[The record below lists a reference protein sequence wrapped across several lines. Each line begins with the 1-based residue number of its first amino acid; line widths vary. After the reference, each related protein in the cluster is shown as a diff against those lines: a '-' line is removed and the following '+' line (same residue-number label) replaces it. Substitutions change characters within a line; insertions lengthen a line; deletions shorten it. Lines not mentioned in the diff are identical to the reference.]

1 MNRPPNPTI
10 ADLREITQ
18 PPLVTGRAAA
28 EHWAGSLYLRKFS
41 PYFTRVFIKLGLS
54 ANAVTWL
61 MIVSGFSA
69 ALMVLIPG
77 YSGLL
82 LPVLFT
88 QLQMLIDCCDGEVA
102 RWNQTFSPLGTFLDK
117 LGHYIAEGSI
127 AIALGLKAAGYSLGS
142 TSTLQWEYAFLGSLL
157 AVLIL
162 FNKGMND
169 AVHVAR
175 AFSGLEKLPDVKGMN
190 LSNKSL
196 LRTVRKIVS
205 FFPVHRIFHSI
216 EMTIYIALLG
226 VVGRLF
232 DIANIFQLG
241 LIAALI
247 IAALST
253 PLHVA
258 AIITSNKLKA

>member
-1 MNRPPNPTI
+1 MNRPTNPTI
-10 ADLREITQ
+10 AQLREITQ
-18 PPLVTGRAAA
+18 PPVVTGRAAA

-41 PYFTRVFIKLGLS
+41 PYFTRVFIKASMS

-61 MIVSGFSA
+61 MILSGFLA
-69 ALMVLIPG
+69 AVMVLMPG
-77 YSGLL
+77 LWGLF
-82 LPVLFT
+82 LPVFFT

-102 RWNQTFSPLGTFLDK
+102 RWNEKYSPLGTFLDK

-127 AIALGLKAAGYSLGS
+127 AIAFGLKAAGYSLGAA
-142 TSTLQWEYAFLGSLL
+142 TLQWEYAFLGTLL

-175 AFSGLEKLPDVKGMN
+175 AFSGLEKLADVKGMN
-190 LSNKSL
+190 LSNKSW
-196 LRTVRKIVS
+196 LRSIRKIVS

-216 EMTIYIALLG
+216 EMTLFIALLG
-226 VVGRLF
+226 IVGLAF
-232 DIANIFQLG
+232 GITNIFQTG
-241 LIAALI
+241 LIFALI
-247 IAALST
+247 VASLST
-253 PLHVA
+253 PLHIA

>member
-1 MNRPPNPTI
+1 MNRPTNPTI
-10 ADLREITQ
+10 AQLREITQ
-18 PPLVTGRAAA
+18 PPVVTGRAAA

-41 PYFTRVFIKLGLS
+41 PYLTRLFIKLSMS

-61 MIVSGFSA
+61 MILSGFLA
-69 ALMVLIPG
+69 AVMVLVPG
-77 YSGLL
+77 FWSLL
-82 LPVLFT
+82 LPVFFT

-102 RWNQTFSPLGTFLDK
+102 RWNEKYSPLGTFLDK

-127 AIALGLKAAGYSLGS
+127 ALAFGLKAAGYTFGV
-142 TSTLQWEYAFLGSLL
+142 STLQWEYAFLGSLL

-175 AFSGLEKLPDVKGMN
+175 AFSGLEKLADVKGMN

-196 LRTVRKIVS
+196 LRTIRRIVS
-205 FFPVHRIFHSI
+205 FFPIHRIFHSI
-216 EMTIYIALLG
+216 EMTMFIAMLG
-226 VVGRLF
+226 LVGFIF
-232 DIANIFQLG
+232 DISNIFQLG
-241 LIAALI
+241 LVFALVV
-247 IAALST
+247 ASLST

>member
-1 MNRPPNPTI
+1 MNRPSNPTI
-10 ADLREITQ
+10 AQLREITQ
-18 PPLVTGRAAA
+18 PPTVTGRAAA

-41 PYFTRVFIKLGLS
+41 PYLTTVFIKIGMS

-61 MIVSGFSA
+61 MITSGFLA
-69 ALMVLIPG
+69 AVAILIPG
-77 YSGLL
+77 ISGLL
-82 LPVLFT
+82 LPVIFT

-127 AIALGLKAAGYSLGS
+127 ALALGFKAAGFEFGS
-142 TSTLQWEYAFLGSLL
+142 PVPFQWQYAFFGALL
-157 AVLIL
+157 AVLIV

-175 AFSGLEKLPDVKGMN
+175 AFSGLEKLSDVKGMN
-190 LSNKSL
+190 LSNVSL
-196 LRTVRKIVS
+196 LRIIRKIVG

-216 EMTIYIALLG
+216 EMTLFIALLG
-226 VVGRLF
+226 LIGALF
-232 DIANIFQLG
+232 NIALIFQYG
-241 LIAALI
+241 LLFALLV
-247 IAALST
+247 AALST

>member
-1 MNRPPNPTI
+1 MNRPANPTI
-10 ADLREITQ
+10 KELREITQ
-18 PPLVTGRAAA
+18 PAVVTGRAAA

-41 PYFTRVFIKLGLS
+41 PYFTRIFIKLGMS

-61 MIVSGFSA
+61 MIASGFVA

-77 YSGLL
+77 YWGLL
-82 LPVLFT
+82 LPVFFT

-102 RWNQTFSPLGTFLDK
+102 RWNKKYSPLGTFLDK

-127 AIALGLKAAGYSLGS
+127 AIALGLKAAGYTLGA
-142 TSTLQWEYAFLGSLL
+142 TSTLQWEYAFLGTLL
-157 AVLIL
+157 AVLVL

-196 LRTVRKIVS
+196 LRSIRKVVS
-205 FFPVHRIFHSI
+205 YFPLHRIFHSI

-226 VVGRLF
+226 IVGAVLN
-232 DIANIFQLG
+232 ISNIFQLG
-241 LIAALI
+241 LVAALI

>member
-1 MNRPPNPTI
+1 MNRPSNPTI
-10 ADLREITQ
+10 AQLREITQ

-41 PYFTRVFIKLGLS
+41 PYFTRVFIRLSMS

-61 MIVSGFSA
+61 MIMSGFLA
-69 ALMVLIPG
+69 AIMVLLPG
-77 YSGLL
+77 LWGLF
-82 LPVLFT
+82 LPVFFT

-102 RWNQTFSPLGTFLDK
+102 RWNDKYSPLGTFLDK
-117 LGHYIAEGSI
+117 LGHYIAEGLI
-127 AIALGLKAAGYSLGS
+127 AIAFGLKAAGYSLGAM
-142 TSTLQWEYAFLGSLL
+142 TLHWEYAFLGTLL

-175 AFSGLEKLPDVKGMN
+175 AFSGLEKLADVKGMN

-196 LRTVRKIVS
+196 LRTIRRVVS

-216 EMTIYIALLG
+216 EMTLLIAFLG
-226 VVGRLF
+226 IIGLLF
-232 DIANIFQLG
+232 DISNIFQQ
-241 LIAALI
+241 ALI
-247 IAALST
+247 FALIVASLST

>member
-1 MNRPPNPTI
+1 
-10 ADLREITQ
+10 
-18 PPLVTGRAAA
+18 
-28 EHWAGSLYLRKFS
+28 
-41 PYFTRVFIKLGLS
+41 
-54 ANAVTWL
+54 
-61 MIVSGFSA
+61 
-69 ALMVLIPG
+69 
-77 YSGLL
+77 
-82 LPVLFT
+82 
-88 QLQMLIDCCDGEVA
+88 MLIDCCDGEVA

-127 AIALGLKAAGYSLGS
+127 AIALGLKAAGYALSA
-142 TSTLQWEYAFLGSLL
+142 TSTLQWEYAFLGALL

-175 AFSGLEKLPDVKGMN
+175 AFSGLEKLADVKGMN

-226 VVGRLF
+226 VIGTLF
-232 DIANIFQLG
+232 DIANIFQFG

-253 PLHVA
+253 PLHIA